1 MKITNDT
8 IRVRVRV
15 CTAARPKPE
24 RAKNRS
30 VLENEL
36 NSNKS
41 WRSFFVRFPIGF
53 GYIYIYRY
61 ISETRAV
68 INIIFIFVQSNR
80 IKKTDSLLPPS
91 KMLLLTFVEFM
102 FQFIRAA
109 TTTIN
114 HSLLFEVSHLSRS
127 FNCFTTSSWRS
138 LQAS

>member
-1 MKITNDT
+1 MTLSEFWIVYVLP
-8 IRVRVRV
+8 RVQNWKGRRINQFQ
-15 CTAARPKPE
+15 T
-24 RAKNRS
+24 
-30 VLENEL
+30 NEL

-80 IKKTDSLLPPS
+80 IKKTDSLLSPS

-127 FNCFTTSSWRS
+127 FNCFTTSAWRS